1 MQKQIRFYDLVYV
14 KGYII
19 TLLYFLEASGLIL
32 TLRASVAAFKVELS
46 NLITFSLHTGQ
57 SLVMKIHFK
66 SLRSNLEF
74 GLVTTDIFFK
84 AFFCSHHMLR
94 FDGK

>member
-1 MQKQIRFYDLVYV
+1 MICTTNKEKLCKNKLDFTTLCMYV

-46 NLITFSLHTGQ
+46 NLITFSLYWQ
-57 SLVMKIHFK
+57 KLSDENSLQK
-66 SLRSNLEF
+66 SEKQF
-74 GLVTTDIFFK
+74 GVWTCDY
-84 AFFCSHHMLR
+84 
-94 FDGK
+94 

>member
-46 NLITFSLHTGQ
+46 NLITFSLYWQ
-57 SLVMKIHFK
+57 KLSDENSLQK
-66 SLRSNLEF
+66 SEKQF
-74 GLVTTDIFFK
+74 GLVTTDITCCVLMENKTYF
-84 AFFCSHHMLR
+84 
-94 FDGK
+94 

>member
-46 NLITFSLHTGQ
+46 NLITFSL
-57 SLVMKIHFK
+57 LA
-66 SLRSNLEF
+66 
-74 GLVTTDIFFK
+74 K
-84 AFFCSHHMLR
+84 A
-94 FDGK
+94 